1 MNQRAI
7 DRVIARIRAVEEY
20 GSSIPPYSRDAEE
33 FARELVDMLD
43 AEPEPAQ
50 QYSQREVL
58 LLQIA
63 GSLRAQCADDTD
75 ALFAAEFLLDAFDA
89 SREAQP

>member
-33 FARELVDMLD
+33 FARAMLD
-43 AEPEPAQ
+43 AEPEPEPVP

-89 SREAQP
+89 SRDVKP